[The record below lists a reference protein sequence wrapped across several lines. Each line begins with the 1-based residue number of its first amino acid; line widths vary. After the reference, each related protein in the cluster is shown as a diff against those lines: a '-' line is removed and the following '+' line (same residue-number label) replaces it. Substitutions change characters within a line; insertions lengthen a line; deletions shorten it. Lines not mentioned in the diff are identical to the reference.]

1 MPVPTFETFINH
13 IIPIKETRKITNI
26 TEIIVGLLQ
35 HNKFRSDVII
45 YSRIKKKKKLN
56 EYSERI
62 TWTITLY
69 LLFSMGKLLNINV
82 KAILLE
88 LSCADASMTLM
99 VRLMRMM
106 EK

>member
-45 YSRIKKKKKLN
+45 YSRIKKRRKL
-56 EYSERI
+56 
-62 TWTITLY
+62 TI
-69 LLFSMGKLLNINV
+69 
-82 KAILLE
+82 
-88 LSCADASMTLM
+88 
-99 VRLMRMM
+99 
-106 EK
+106 